1 MLEEAKSV
9 TITTTKPN
17 KWDRYLSDIFLRHED
32 GEEFF
37 LNNLLLENGH
47 ARRYDKVALEDWEE
61 E

>member
-1 MLEEAKSV
+1 MPLTQGSSPSV
-9 TITTTKPN
+9 
-17 KWDRYLSDIFLRHED
+17 YD
-32 GEEFF
+32 GEELF